1 MTVMSESPKW
11 MNRTNALLVASL
23 LLASCSPIETVRPTE
38 TASAET
44 KESPA
49 VEQSPVIICS
59 APEEFV
65 DKRTNPNA
73 TIWIYF
79 ERRDPKDP
87 NLLSI
92 ETQLFSGSETFKANS
107 DGSLNEVEIPS
118 ENGNATLV
126 HPDVDV
132 FLPLARL
139 QDGGIVGVDL
149 DGCLVD
155 SRDARK
161 LKEFLTPG
169 FRFDQQLGNLPK
181 RQIPQKGNIFKGDRH
196 TVTHSAASKPRM
208 NGRSGPMNRRI

>member
-1 MTVMSESPKW
+1 MSESPKW
-11 MNRTNALLVASL
+11 LNGTNALLVASL

-44 KESPA
+44 EKSPA

-65 DKRTNPNA
+65 DKQTNPNA

-87 NLLSI
+87 NLLS
-92 ETQLFSGSETFKANS
+92 
-107 DGSLNEVEIPS
+107 
-118 ENGNATLV
+118 ENGSTTLV
-126 HPDVDV
+126 HPDVGV
-132 FLPLARL
+132 FLPLARM
-139 QDGGIVGVDL
+139 QDGRIIGVDL

-155 SRDARK
+155 GRDTRK

-181 RQIPQKGNIFKGDRH
+181 RQLPQKGNIFKGDRH
-196 TVTHSAASKPRM
+196 AIRQFAGSKPAL

>member
-1 MTVMSESPKW
+1 MSESPKW
-11 MNRTNALLVASL
+11 LNGTNALLVASL

-44 KESPA
+44 EKSPA

-59 APEEFV
+59 TPEEFV
-65 DKRTNPNA
+65 DKQTNPNA

-92 ETQLFSGSETFKANS
+92 ETQLFSGSEAFKANS

-118 ENGNATLV
+118 ENGSTTLV
-126 HPDVDV
+126 HPDVGV
-132 FLPLARL
+132 FLPLARM
-139 QDGGIVGVDL
+139 QDGRIIGVDL

-155 SRDARK
+155 GRDTRK

-181 RQIPQKGNIFKGDRH
+181 RQLPQKGNIFKGDRH
-196 TVTHSAASKPRM
+196 AIRQFAGSKPAL